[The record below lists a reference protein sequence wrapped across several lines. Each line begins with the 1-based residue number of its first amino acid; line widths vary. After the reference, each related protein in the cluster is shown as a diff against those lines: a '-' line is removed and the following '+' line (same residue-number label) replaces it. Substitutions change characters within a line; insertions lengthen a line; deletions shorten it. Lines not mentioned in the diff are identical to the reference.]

1 MVIRHEYIES
11 LLCAI
16 ILELNPNNVMKK
28 TSFWSL
34 DFHETLQSLASSL
47 LVYLIKFLSI

>member
-11 LLCAI
+11 LLCAV
-16 ILELNPNNVMKK
+16 ILEFHPNNVTKN

-34 DFHETLQSLASSL
+34 DFHETLQSLASHL